1 MTAAGRTF
9 GLQAQSG
16 GLASMR
22 NRQQGVTAIGW
33 LVLLTPFA
41 IVLYA
46 GIRLAPLYLNYMKV
60 VRAIDNAAS
69 SVKSAGAGA
78 GGATAIRTA
87 IDRHF
92 EIDMVEY
99 PTIKDIQIRREGT
112 VWEIEAKYDDEAPL
126 FANLSLHVT
135 FDKTVRSGSGGG
147 D

>member
-1 MTAAGRTF
+1 
-9 GLQAQSG
+9 
-16 GLASMR
+16 MR

-60 VRAIDNAAS
+60 VRALDVAAS
-69 SVKSAGAGA
+69 TAKSSSGDS
-78 GGATAIRTA
+78 TAIRTA

-99 PTIKDIQIRREGT
+99 PTIKDIQIRREGGAW
-112 VWEIEAKYDDEAPL
+112 VIEAKYDDEAPL
-126 FANLSLHVT
+126 FANVSLHVT
-135 FDKTVRSGSGGG
+135 FDKIVRTGGGSG

>member
-1 MTAAGRTF
+1 
-9 GLQAQSG
+9 
-16 GLASMR
+16 MR

-41 IVLYA
+41 IVGYA

-69 SVKSAGAGA
+69 NAKSGTGAGA
-78 GGATAIRTA
+78 GDATAIRTA

-112 VWEIEAKYDDEAPL
+112 AWVIEAKYDDEAPL
-126 FANLSLHVT
+126 FGSVSLHVT
-135 FDKTVRSGSGGG
+135 FDKIVRSGSGSG